1 MEFGITKCGMLVLK
15 HSKIAKIE
23 GIILLGVQV
32 IKEIDNRQY
41 MKHLR
46 ILESDQLKEMETKD
60 VFSKEYK
67 RRLKLVLKKAEW
79 KEYNHGCQHMGSCNS
94 KVNHQCS
101 RLES

>member
-15 HSKIAKIE
+15 QSKIAKIE

-46 ILESDQLKEMETKD
+46 ILETDQLKEMETKD
-60 VFSKEYK
+60 LFSKEYQ

-79 KEYNHGCQHMGSCNS
+79 KEYSHGCQHMGSCNFM
-94 KVNHQCS
+94 VYHQCS